1 MALKR
6 YYESIE
12 RFESAE
18 NINNTMKNLISNN
31 TKMRSNLDQEHKNL
45 TKELENLQQIYDE
58 VKANS
63 EIKR

>member
-12 RFESAE
+12 RFESVE